1 LGFSAPSEERAPW
14 EGDVSRIAKQ
24 LLAASLALTLFL
36 SGTAMGAAMYPTTLG
51 FKASRTSIHKGQKVV
66 FSGKLKAPFAKC
78 KKFSTVTLYRNG
90 DAVKSKTT
98 SEAGKYSF
106 KRNPSKTRT
115 WQVKFGGKSGGVHP
129 NQWVCK
135 SSHSEKIQVKVTS

>member
-1 LGFSAPSEERAPW
+1 MWSAPW
-14 EGDVSRIAKQ
+14 EGDVSRIVKQ
-24 LLAASLALTLFL
+24 VVAASLALTLFL
-36 SGTAMGAAMYPTTLG
+36 GGTALGAAMYPTTLG
-51 FKASRTSIHKGQKVV
+51 FKANRTSIHKGQKVV

-90 DAVKSKTT
+90 DAVKSKKT
-98 SEAGKYSF
+98 SETGHYSF
-106 KRNPSKTRT
+106 SRKPPKTRT

-135 SSHSEKIQVKVTS
+135 SSRSKKIQVRVTS